1 MSKKTNTGL
10 VEYAKAQLGLP
21 YWYGCFGQT
30 ATASLYNSKKK
41 QYPQYYNPSSYKTGW
56 SHQYGKRVHDC
67 VGLIKGYLWSDSATS
82 KPVYKS
88 SQDTSANGMLTKC
101 KEKGKIKT
109 IPEIPGV
116 LVFFSGHVGV
126 YEGNGYVIEARGH
139 DYGVVRTKLSA
150 RPWTDWGK
158 CPYITY
164 ETSGASATTK
174 PTAKPVTNTSKPTT
188 KSNLIKEWQ
197 KAAMADGFKPPK
209 YFAKYGVDGD
219 WGSECEA
226 VAKKATCKKLVV
238 GYKYKNL
245 TKIIQKVVGVK
256 ADGKFGNSTKNA
268 VISYQKKKGLTA
280 DGVVGLN
287 TWKKILGV

>member
-1 MSKKTNTGL
+1 MSNKTNTGL
-10 VEYAKAQLGLP
+10 VEYAKAQLNKP

-30 ATASLYNSKKK
+30 ATASLHNSKKK
-41 QYPQYYNPSSYKTGW
+41 QYPKYYNQNNYKVVFT
-56 SHQYGKRVHDC
+56 SQYGQRVHDC

-88 SQDTSANGMLTKC
+88 SQDTSANGMLAKC

-116 LVFFSGHVGV
+116 LVFFDGHVGV

-139 DYGVVRTKLSA
+139 DYGVVRTKLSS

-164 ETSGASATTK
+164 ETSGVSATTK
-174 PTAKPVTNTSKPTT
+174 PVAKPATSTSKTTT

-209 YFAKYGVDGD
+209 YFAKYGADGE
-219 WGSECEA
+219 WGSECET
-226 VAKKATCKKLVV
+226 VAKNAVCKKLIV
-238 GYKYKNL
+238 GYKYNNL
-245 TKIIQKVVGVK
+245 TKIIQEAVGVK
-256 ADGKFGNSTKNA
+256 ADGKFGNDTKKA
-268 VISYQKKKGLTA
+268 VISYQKKKGLTV